1 MKSIRF
7 QLDDSTHKK
16 LRDLCSHHGELSHL
30 IRRGVELIIKQKEQ
44 ELYNAKEPRRS
55 FDKS

>member
-1 MKSIRF
+1 MKNIRF

-30 IRRGVELIIKQKEQ
+30 IRRGVELVIKQKEQ
-44 ELYNAKEPRRS
+44 ELIYAKESRRS
-55 FDKS
+55 VDES